1 MCGIFAAINNDSV
14 TRHLMDGLQNLSYRG
29 YDSAG
34 IVVVSDKSL
43 GRRRAKG
50 KLENLKKTLQ
60 QDPLHGKIGIAHTRW
75 ATHGAATK
83 RNAHPHMTA
92 KVAVAHNGIIENYR
106 TLREELEAEGYYFKS
121 DTDSEVIPLLITRCL
136 DRGDDYLQ
144 ATRKTLNN
152 LEGSYAVA
160 VIFNDC
166 PDMLLAA
173 RSGSPLVIG
182 EGETGFFLA
191 SDTNA
196 LVSKAS
202 KVCYLKDGDLACI
215 RADGI
220 TITGNNQTRVTRT
233 MHPVQDVSEAMGK
246 QGHPHYML
254 KEIHQQPSVV
264 EQTLQQFIQLN
275 DKQLSLSALNINL
288 AHRQRLSIIACGTSY
303 YAGMIGKHWFES
315 LSSLLTD
322 VEIASEFR
330 YREAPI
336 DPQNAALFISQ
347 SGETADTLAAMEHA
361 KQAGQDC
368 YSILNVNNSSMEQ
381 ASDGVLKTLAGT
393 EIGVASTKAF
403 TAQLTVLLS
412 LSISLAY
419 SNGHINGL
427 EQDRLL
433 KQFQLLSQQMR
444 HFIDHH
450 QKPIQQLAKTLQM
463 SKNMLFLGRG
473 VAYPLALEGAL
484 KLKEISYIH
493 AEAYPAGE
501 LKHGP
506 IALIDEDMPVV
517 IIAPP
522 GPLFSKTLSNLREV
536 SSRGAK
542 VILISNQQGVTEA
555 EEYIDGAI
563 VMPETETM
571 FLPIL
576 YSLPLQLL
584 AYHTAVCKGTDID
597 QPRNLAKSV
606 TVE

>member
-1 MCGIFAAINNDSV
+1 MCGIFAAINNGSV
-14 TRHLMDGLQNLSYRG
+14 THHLIDGLQNLSYRG

-34 IVVVSDKSL
+34 IVVASEHAL
-43 GRRRAKG
+43 WRRRAPG

-60 QDPLHGKIGIAHTRW
+60 LDPLHGKTGIAHTRW

-83 RNAHPHMTA
+83 KNAHPHMTA
-92 KVAVAHNGIIENYR
+92 KVAVAHNGIIENYQA
-106 TLREELEAEGYYFKS
+106 LREELEAEGYYFKS

-136 DRGDDYLQ
+136 DHGDNYLQ
-144 ATRKTLNN
+144 ATRKALDN

-160 VIFNDC
+160 AIFNDC

-196 LVSKAS
+196 LTSKAS

-215 RADGI
+215 RADGVSI
-220 TITGNNQTRVTRT
+220 TSGNQTPVNRT
-233 MHPVQDVSEAMGK
+233 MHPIQDVSEAMGK

-254 KEIHQQPSVV
+254 KEIYQQPSVV
-264 EQTLQQFIQLN
+264 EQTLQQFIELN
-275 DKQLSLSALNINL
+275 GDQLSLSPLNINL
-288 AHRQRLSIIACGTSY
+288 ANRQRLSIVACGTSY

-330 YREAPI
+330 YRDAPV
-336 DPQNAALFISQ
+336 DPHNAALFISQ
-347 SGETADTLAAMEHA
+347 SGETADTLAAMEYA
-361 KQAGQDC
+361 KRAGQDC
-368 YSILNVNNSSMEQ
+368 YSILNVSNSSMEQ

-419 SNGHINGL
+419 TNGYIDAL
-427 EQDRLL
+427 EQNRLL
-433 KQFQLLSQQMR
+433 GQFQRLGKQMR
-444 HFIDHH
+444 HFIDSH
-450 QKPIQQLAKTLQM
+450 QNPIKQLAKTLQQAN
-463 SKNMLFLGRG
+463 SMLFLGRG

-506 IALIDEDMPVV
+506 IALVDEKIPVV

-522 GPLFSKTLSNLREV
+522 GPLFAKTLSNLREV

-542 VILISNQQGVTEA
+542 VVLISNQQGVKEA
-555 EEYIDGAI
+555 EKYIDGAI
-563 VMPETETM
+563 VMPEIETI
-571 FLPIL
+571 FQPIL

-584 AYHTAVCKGTDID
+584 AYHTAAWKGTDID